1 MNPLELLLAA
11 IDTIRASKLRAFLT
25 TLGVVIGVLAIIL
38 LVALGDGARQYL
50 QNEFSQLGSNVIQI
64 VPGKR
69 ETKGISAG
77 PLLGVKNKLTREDAE
92 ALARRASSLAGVSGV
107 VSGGATVRYGNR
119 RRDTF
124 TLGVGSQFGAI
135 RNLKVDQGRW
145 FEEEDVVA
153 RRRYVV
159 LGRVL
164 VDELFGDENPLGK
177 MVKIADAEFRVIGLL
192 EHKGTSLGFDLDD
205 LVCIPETAALDLF
218 ALDGFTNIVA
228 RARDTSDLDSA
239 IEELTEIL
247 RRRHNDTVDFTI
259 IAQDDLIGTFNKIMG
274 TMTMVLLAIAS
285 IALVVGGIG
294 IANIM
299 LVSVRERTR
308 EIGVRRAVGAT
319 RLTILLQFLVESIVI
334 ALLGGLIG
342 LGIGAAIIL
351 AARLAVPSLPIQ
363 LSGWIVAVA
372 IGFSAFV
379 GVVSGVIPARRAAAL
394 DPVEALRYE

>member
-1 MNPLELLLAA
+1 VNPLELLLAA

-64 VPGKR
+64 VPGRR
-69 ETKGISAG
+69 ETKGIGAG

-124 TLGVGSQFGAI
+124 TLGVGSQFGEI

-218 ALDGFTNIVA
+218 ALDGFTNIIA
-228 RARDTSDLDSA
+228 RARDTSDLDAA

-247 RRRHNDTVDFTI
+247 ARRHNDTVDFTV

-334 ALLGGLIG
+334 ALLGGLVG
-342 LGIGAAIIL
+342 LGIGASIIL
-351 AARLAVPSLPIQ
+351 AARFAVPSLPIR
-363 LSGWIVAVA
+363 LSGWIIAVA
-372 IGFSAFV
+372 IGFSGFV